1 MVAEVPPSAQLGSF
15 SAPRAVAG
23 AARRTHSLGVVK
35 LAEIVEASRDVAA
48 TRSRK
53 QKTERL
59 ARLLGKLD
67 ASDVRA
73 GVGFLCG
80 ELRQGKLGVGYRT
93 LQQLQQL
100 AGEVEPSVTVAELD
114 ATFQQLSELSGKG
127 SAGRRDQ
134 LLRELFARLS
144 VAERDFVARLMVG
157 ELRQGALEALVVD
170 ALGLTTGIAAS
181 VLRRAMLFAG
191 DATEVAVL
199 ALTGGEGALS
209 ALSIEL
215 FRPLRPMLAQTAKD
229 AADAVTRLTPC
240 IFEQKLD
247 GARIQVHRA
256 AERIAIYSRHGN
268 ELTEALPEV
277 VDLVRSFDAQTLVL
291 DGEALALRPD
301 GRPHPFQVTM
311 RRFGRKLDVAAVGR
325 ELPLSAFFFDCLY
338 LNGQVLVEQTNAQ
351 RWAAL
356 CSAVPEASRVVR
368 VPVDSAERGAA
379 VLQASLQRGHEG
391 VVAKSLASAYEAG
404 RRGAGW
410 LKLKPA
416 PTLDL
421 VVLAAEWGSG
431 RRKGLLSNLHLGA
444 RDPET
449 GGFVMLGKTFKGLTD
464 ATLAWQTE
472 KLRGLATSE
481 TDWVVHVRPEL
492 VVEIAFDGLQKSPH
506 YPGGMA
512 LRFTRVRRYRDDKPA
527 SEADTIGF
535 VRSLYERSLGDEP
548 SDNSNA
554 SGDPEDPGAKSEE

>member
-1 MVAEVPPSAQLGSF
+1 M
-15 SAPRAVAG
+15 
-23 AARRTHSLGVVK
+23 VK

-59 ARLLGKLD
+59 ARLLAALEPGE
-67 ASDVRA
+67 VRA

-93 LQQLQQL
+93 LQQLQQQT
-100 AGEVEPSVTVAELD
+100 ADVEPTVTVAELD

-134 LLRELFARLS
+134 LLRGLFARLS
-144 VAERDFVARLMVG
+144 VGERDFVARLMVG

-170 ALGLTTGIAAS
+170 ALGLTTHISAA

-199 ALTGGEGALS
+199 ALTGGEAAL
-209 ALSIEL
+209 ATLSIEL

-229 AADAVTRLTPC
+229 VADAVARLSPC

-247 GARIQVHRA
+247 GARIQVHRS
-256 AERIAIYSRHGN
+256 AERVAIYSRHGN
-268 ELTEALPEV
+268 EVTEALPEV
-277 VDLVRSFDAQTLVL
+277 VELVRSLNAQTLVL

-301 GRPHPFQVTM
+301 GRPQPFQVTM
-311 RRFGRKLDVAAVGR
+311 RRFGRKLDVEAIGR
-325 ELPLSAFFFDCLY
+325 TLPLSAFFFDCLY
-338 LNGQVLVEQTNAQ
+338 LNGSVLVEQSNEQ

-356 CSAVPEASRVVR
+356 CRAVPEAARVVR
-368 VPVDSAERGAA
+368 VAVDSAEHGEAIM
-379 VLQASLQRGHEG
+379 QASLKSGHEG

-464 ATLAWQTE
+464 ATLAWQTQ
-472 KLRGLATSE
+472 KLRELATTE

-512 LRFTRVRRYRDDKPA
+512 LRFARVRRYREDKSA
-527 SEADTIGF
+527 SEADSIGF
-535 VRSLYERSLGDEP
+535 VRSLYERSLGAEEP
-548 SDNSNA
+548 SDK
-554 SGDPEDPGAKSEE
+554 PED

>member
-1 MVAEVPPSAQLGSF
+1 M
-15 SAPRAVAG
+15 
-23 AARRTHSLGVVK
+23 K
-35 LAEIVEASRDVAA
+35 LAEIVAASQDVAA

-53 QKTERL
+53 QKTQRL
-59 ARLLGKLD
+59 AQLLPQLEP
-67 ASDVRA
+67 SEVRA

-93 LQQLQQL
+93 LQLLQKQS
-100 AGEVEPSVTVAELD
+100 GDVEPSVTVAELD
-114 ATFQQLSELSGKG
+114 VIFQQLAELSGKG

-134 LLRELFARLS
+134 LLRDLFARLS
-144 VAERDFVARLMVG
+144 AAERDFVARLMVG
-157 ELRQGALEALVVD
+157 ELRQGALEALVID
-170 ALGLTTGIAAS
+170 ALGLTTRISAA

-199 ALTGGEGALS
+199 ALTGGEAALS

-229 AADAVTRLTPC
+229 VADAVTRLTPC

-247 GARIQVHRA
+247 GARIQVHRT
-256 AERIAIYSRHGN
+256 AERVAIYSRHGN
-268 ELTEALPEV
+268 EMTEALPEV
-277 VDLVRSFDAQTLVL
+277 VDLVRSFDAQSLVL
-291 DGEALALRPD
+291 DGEAIALKFD

-311 RRFGRKLDVAAVGR
+311 RRFGRKLDVEEVGR
-325 ELPLSAFFFDCLY
+325 SLPLSAFFFDCLY
-338 LNGQVLVEQTNAQ
+338 LNGEVLVEQPNVR

-356 CSAVPEASRVVR
+356 CSAVPETSRVVR
-368 VPVDSAERGAA
+368 TPIDSVEHGEAVMQAA
-379 VLQASLQRGHEG
+379 LASGHEG
-391 VVAKSLASAYEAG
+391 VVAKSLASPYEAG

-449 GGFVMLGKTFKGLTD
+449 GAFVMLGKTFKGLTD
-464 ATLAWQTE
+464 ATLAWQTQ
-472 KLRGLATSE
+472 KLRELATTE
-481 TDWVVHVRPEL
+481 TEWVVHVRPEL
-492 VVEIAFDGLQKSPH
+492 VVEITFDNLQKNPH
-506 YPGGMA
+506 YPGSIA
-512 LRFTRVRRYRDDKPA
+512 LRFARVRRYREDKPA
-527 SEADTIGF
+527 TEADTIAF
-535 VRSLYERSLGDEP
+535 VRSLYERSLGI
-548 SDNSNA
+548 
-554 SGDPEDPGAKSEE
+554 DPEAPTHALEDPAHALEDPADKPQQ

>member
-1 MVAEVPPSAQLGSF
+1 LWGVADGK
-15 SAPRAVAG
+15 
-23 AARRTHSLGVVK
+23 RRTHSLGVVK

-59 ARLLGKLD
+59 ARLLGALEPD
-67 ASDVRA
+67 EVQA

-80 ELRQGKLGVGYRT
+80 ALRQGKLGVGYRT

-100 AGEVEPSVTVAELD
+100 GAEVEPTVTVTELD
-114 ATFQQLSELSGKG
+114 ATFQELSELSGKG

-134 LLRELFARLS
+134 LLRGLFGRLS
-144 VAERDFVARLMVG
+144 TAERDFVARLMVG

-170 ALGLTTGIAAS
+170 ALGLTTHISAA
-181 VLRRAMLFAG
+181 VLRHAMLFAG

-199 ALTGGEGALS
+199 ALTKGEAALA

-229 AADAVTRLTPC
+229 VADAVTRLSPC
-240 IFEQKLD
+240 VFEQKLD
-247 GARIQVHRA
+247 GARIQVHRSG
-256 AERIAIYSRHGN
+256 ERVAIYSRHGN
-268 ELTEALPEV
+268 EVTEALPEIV
-277 VDLVRSFDAQTLVL
+277 ELVRSFDAQTLVL
-291 DGEALALRPD
+291 DGEAIALRPD

-311 RRFGRKLDVAAVGR
+311 RRFGRKLDVAEVGR
-325 ELPLSAFFFDCLY
+325 TLPLSAFFFDCLY
-338 LNGQVLVEQTNAQ
+338 LNGEVLVEQSNEQ

-356 CSAVPEASRVVR
+356 CGAVPEASRVVR
-368 VPVDSAERGAA
+368 VAVDAVASGETSMQAA
-379 VLQASLQRGHEG
+379 LQTGHEG

-404 RRGAGW
+404 KRGAGW

-431 RRKGLLSNLHLGA
+431 RRKGKLSNLHLGA

-472 KLRGLATSE
+472 KLRALATTE

-512 LRFTRVRRYRDDKPA
+512 LRFARVRHYREDKPA

-535 VRSLYERSLGDEP
+535 VRSLYERSLGEG
-548 SDNSNA
+548 SDGS
-554 SGDPEDPGAKSEE
+554 DKREDSAANSEE